1 MDIVFPDRLELC
13 FKHLEYVSVVMENAL
28 NEVIK
33 HDSDLLTQNGRFFQS
48 FQGILGLGK
57 KKVQE
62 NPGPAYLMSHL
73 SSVN

>member
-33 HDSDLLTQNGRFFQS
+33 HDSDLLTQNGKFFNPFKAFWGWVKRKYRRIQYPR
-48 FQGILGLGK
+48 IL
-57 KKVQE
+57 
-62 NPGPAYLMSHL
+62 
-73 SSVN
+73 